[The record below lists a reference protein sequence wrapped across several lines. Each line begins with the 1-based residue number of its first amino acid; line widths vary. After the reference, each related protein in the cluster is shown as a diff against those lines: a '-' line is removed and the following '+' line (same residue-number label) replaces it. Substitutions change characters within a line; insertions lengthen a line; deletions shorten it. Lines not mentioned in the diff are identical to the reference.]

1 MKKLGN
7 FLMIGAAATA
17 AVAIIAGPVLA
28 RDINFHN
35 LTLRMPDGGMEQV
48 RYIGNTP
55 PQVSFDDF
63 SLRPDTVADIFFAN
77 PFAAMEQISA
87 DMDRQAAQLMN
98 LASNDAFP
106 AGPQS
111 MKAMDARLN
120 TLPPGTEGYS
130 VYTVSSGGKTCTE
143 KMAFGY
149 DGQGKPMIEKAS
161 SGSCG
166 VGAAA
171 QQQAPT
177 YHVSAPA
184 PSPAPLRPDG
194 VKTIEAAM

>member
-35 LTLRMPDGGMEQV
+35 LTLRMPDGGIEQV
-48 RYIGNTP
+48 HYIGNTP

-63 SLRPDTVADIFFAN
+63 SLRPDTVADVFFAN
-77 PFAAMEQISA
+77 PFAAMDQISA

-98 LASNDAFP
+98 LASTDAF
-106 AGPQS
+106 AASPQS
-111 MKAMDARLN
+111 MKALDARLS
-120 TLPPGTEGYS
+120 TLPPGTEGYT
-130 VYTVSSGGKTCTE
+130 VYSVSSGGKTCTE
-143 KMAFGY
+143 KMAFDYTGH
-149 DGQGKPMIEKAS
+149 GKPLVEQAS

-166 VGAAA
+166 AGSADA
-171 QQQAPT
+171 QQAPT
-177 YHVSAPA
+177 YHVSNPT
-184 PSPAPLRPDG
+184 PRVRPDG
-194 VKTIEAAM
+194 VKTIEAAL